1 MMNFHLFFYY
11 YYFYIL
17 FNLGDM
23 IASFIFHPFK
33 HGWYSI
39 KSAPLSPGGV
49 RESKEPKENNLWTWK
64 DLDDSTHTVFVVK

>member
-1 MMNFHLFFYY
+1 
-11 YYFYIL
+11 
-17 FNLGDM
+17 M

-49 RESKEPKENNLWTWK
+49 RQSEQPRENNLWTCK
-64 DLDDSTHTVFVVK
+64 ELDDSTQTVFVDK